1 MRRGLEWYR
10 REPVAFL
17 GGVQGLTSKEIAVY
31 TIVLDLIY
39 QHGGEIN
46 NDARWIAGWIDD
58 MGPAAVR
65 NTIASLVNMGKIFI
79 NQEDKISQKRA
90 VNEVKTQNERR
101 KTKSVSGRLGGIQ
114 SGFSRRENS
123 KNNGLGEASASQTGE
138 QIREDKKR
146 EDNPLT
152 PFDGKR
158 FGNPILALQAALDPM
173 TAKRFA
179 DHCEQKRKRLSAEGA
194 GAIAAELLR
203 YRAEGGNP
211 AEAVELAIRR
221 GWTTIELEW
230 LRKHNSETK
239 SNGMSYEIPGK
250 LSAENEAKLR
260 AWPAEKWKAAIEIAK
275 DSGQWNP
282 LFGPKPGE
290 PGCLV
295 PPEFLGDTQAEG
307 AT

>member
-65 NTIASLVNMGKIFI
+65 NTIESLVDKGKIFI
-79 NQEDKISQKRA
+79 QDDTKISQKRA
-90 VNEVKTQNERR
+90 ENEVKTQNERR
-101 KTKSVSGRLGGIQ
+101 KTKSVSGRLGGVQ
-114 SGFSRRENS
+114 SGISRSESS
-123 KNNGLGEASASQTGE
+123 KNNDLNEATASQSGE
-138 QIREDKKR
+138 QIREDKIR

-158 FGNPILALQAALDPM
+158 FGNPVLALQAAVDPM

-179 DHCEQKRKRLSAEGA
+179 DHCEQKRKRLSVEGA
-194 GAIAAELLR
+194 GAIAQELLR

-211 AEAVELAIRR
+211 VEAIELAIRR
-221 GWTTIELEW
+221 GWATIELEW
-230 LRKHNSETK
+230 LRRHNSETK
-239 SNGMSYEIPGK
+239 SSGMSYEIPGK

-260 AWPAEKWKAAIEIAK
+260 TWPAEKWKKAIEIAR

-295 PPEFLGDTQAEG
+295 PPEFLGELEQGGTA
-307 AT
+307 